1 MSEVVLTQT
10 QIQTLRGYVR
20 RGDTYG
26 GWRYLTGLGDRY
38 ADNAAAIIGSSEDL
52 NGLNL
57 WMKKAVEHLWD
68 DTAGREAR
76 LEKFDR
82 VCGAY

>member
-1 MSEVVLTQT
+1 MSEVVLTQA

-26 GWRYLTGLGDRY
+26 GWRYLAGRGDRY

-52 NGLNL
+52 NGL
-57 WMKKAVEHLWD
+57 V
-68 DTAGREAR
+68 
-76 LEKFDR
+76 
-82 VCGAY
+82 VS